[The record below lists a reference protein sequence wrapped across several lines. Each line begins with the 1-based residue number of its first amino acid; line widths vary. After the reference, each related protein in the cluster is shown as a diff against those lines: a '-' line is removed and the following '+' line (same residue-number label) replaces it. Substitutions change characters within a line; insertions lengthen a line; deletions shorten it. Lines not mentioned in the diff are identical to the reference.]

1 MNVSVIIPALNEGRT
16 IETIIKECKR
26 SKYVNE
32 IIVSIDKATT
42 DNTES
47 IAKKSGAIVTHSNG
61 KGFGFT
67 FKNGI
72 KTSKNDLIFKTDGD
86 IRDFQYSWI
95 DRCVESLDHKV
106 GLVKTFWEQKKH
118 TRSVTALTAKPMI
131 KVMYP
136 EISDIHLPLSGIY
149 LFKKSCVEWQKLID
163 NWGFDLHLLLNVH
176 SNNYT
181 VKQIMIP
188 EIEDR
193 RKETKELIPM
203 ANEIASLLFSKKEKT
218 EKKTKN
224 FTHYSP
230 PR

>member
-106 GLVKTFWEQKKH
+106 GLVKTILG
-118 TRSVTALTAKPMI
+118 A
-131 KVMYP
+131 
-136 EISDIHLPLSGIY
+136 
-149 LFKKSCVEWQKLID
+149 
-163 NWGFDLHLLLNVH
+163 
-176 SNNYT
+176 
-181 VKQIMIP
+181 
-188 EIEDR
+188 
-193 RKETKELIPM
+193 KET
-203 ANEIASLLFSKKEKT
+203 
-218 EKKTKN
+218 
-224 FTHYSP
+224 Y
-230 PR
+230 